1 MSKNLTYPPTMWAH
15 DTFSA
20 SVTQGHRLGTYGETN
35 DGRGFRY
42 GLVGVVPTVPGSVY
56 QSDPGVIQHLAA
68 TPPIVNVGDTSFI
81 FSPGVAAGT
90 ANQYAEG
97 YLQVSVGPG
106 NGYVYQVSGHPA
118 FGVSAPF
125 LLNLVDPIQVAIA
138 TSSRVG
144 LRAHPYKGV
153 IVCPVVVTAKV
164 VGVPVSV
171 IPAGQYGW
179 LQTRGMASVLTNGS
193 PVVGTA
199 VTNSAS
205 VIGGVD
211 AITTTNLVTSAAIG
225 YMQQP
230 GSSTTNGFV
239 DLILH

>member
-15 DTFSA
+15 DTFNG

-42 GLVGVVPTVPGSVY
+42 GLVGVVPTVAGSVY
-56 QSDPGVIQHLAA
+56 QSDQQVVQHLSN
-68 TPPIVNVGDTSFI
+68 TPPVVNVGDTSFI
-81 FSPGVAAGT
+81 YTPGVAAGA
-90 ANQYAEG
+90 ANLYAEG
-97 YLQVSVGPG
+97 YLQVDTAPG
-106 NGYVYQVSGHPA
+106 NGYLYQVSGHGPITA
-118 FGVSAPF
+118 SVPF
-125 LLNLVDPIQVAIA
+125 TLNLVDPIQVALTTA
-138 TSSRVG
+138 SRVG
-144 LRAHPYKGV
+144 LRQHPYKGV
-153 IVCPVVVTAKV
+153 IVCPVALTAKV

-193 PVVGTA
+193 PNVGTA

-230 GSSTTNGFV
+230 GVSTKNCLV